1 MLKEELTILFTW
13 VDSLSSESMYTP
25 KFLTT
30 AELVI
35 LSSPI
40 LMESSLT
47 LSSCCQTPTM
57 MNSVLFLFNLR
68 KFKLIHAL
76 MSSKQFSKFLMLVS

>member
-1 MLKEELTILFTW
+1 MMSYPRDVLKCVKRGANSF
-13 VDSLSSESMYTP
+13 VYMGDSLSSESMYTP

-47 LSSCCQTPTM
+47 LSSVVGLLQ
-57 MNSVLFLFNLR
+57 
-68 KFKLIHAL
+68 
-76 MSSKQFSKFLMLVS
+76 

>member
-1 MLKEELTILFTW
+1 MFLSMLKEELTILFTW

-35 LSSPI
+35 LSSSI
-40 LMESSLT
+40 LMGKFSDFIKL
-47 LSSCCQTPTM
+47 LSDSYNDEFC
-57 MNSVLFLFNLR
+57 FI
-68 KFKLIHAL
+68 LI
-76 MSSKQFSKFLMLVS
+76 